1 MGSSMQE
8 SSPQYLFWAFWRW
21 SSWSCFVDG
30 VAPLLACKQEIP
42 CVSVFG
48 QKNPMLSARS
58 DSKPILQPPI
68 SGAGLSQPNCC
79 ECEKSVIVL
88 LIHVKKN
95 MVLRLTEKWKCFDC
109 ERLRG
114 KSGSKMVTRLT
125 ARYDYTTECP
135 ARWNQMFYTKCNFSS
150 KLTHSLMSHDY
161 KSSSPITST
170 STRCFTA
177 VSLNEHVINMFPRK
191 LM

>member
-8 SSPQYLFWAFWRW
+8 SSPQYLFWAFWMW

-42 CVSVFG
+42 RVSVFG

-109 ERLRG
+109 ERHRG

-150 KLTHSLMSHDY
+150 KLTHSWVMTTNHPRL
-161 KSSSPITST
+161 
-170 STRCFTA
+170 
-177 VSLNEHVINMFPRK
+177 SLQPQQDASQ
-191 LM
+191 LSL